1 MTKKELKEKIRLNLY
16 MSIYNSQ
23 ELLKFL
29 NQCKEKDETWWLGD
43 ETNRVNEI
51 LESQE
56 CLYGCLDLFDDGYG
70 KEQD

>member
-16 MSIYNSQ
+16 MSIYNSK
-23 ELLKFL
+23 ELLNFL

-51 LESQE
+51 IESQE
-56 CLYGCLDLFDDGYG
+56 CLYGCLDSFDDGYG
-70 KEQD
+70 KE